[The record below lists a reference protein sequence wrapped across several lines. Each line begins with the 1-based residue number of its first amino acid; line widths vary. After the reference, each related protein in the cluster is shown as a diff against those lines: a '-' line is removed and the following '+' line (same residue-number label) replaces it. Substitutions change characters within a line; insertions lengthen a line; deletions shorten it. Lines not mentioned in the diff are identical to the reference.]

1 MGTACLFPPY
11 PWVHHEPVLGAKR
24 ADCPHFSHFS
34 KLLAVLLAA
43 LFVAA
48 VPAHGQRGG
57 RGGEKGG
64 PPPTAQA
71 DAPFDL
77 TGYWVSVITQNWR
90 LRMVVPARGDYIG
103 IPLNEASKKIADAWD
118 PAKDEAAGNQCKG
131 YNAAIIMTQPE
142 RLHVTWQDA
151 STLRMEIDA
160 GTQTREFHFG
170 SWKPPGGPA
179 TWQGDSAATWSSRR
193 QLADPGGPKAR
204 SLKIITTNMRPGYLR
219 RNGVPYSAAAKLTEY
234 FDVYQEPNGETWMI
248 ATTVVEDPVYLDNP
262 LILNAQF
269 KKQADA
275 AGWDPTPCSTK
286 W

>member
-1 MGTACLFPPY
+1 MWGRAFRHC
-11 PWVHHEPVLGAKR
+11 HRQVLT
-24 ADCPHFSHFS
+24 
-34 KLLAVLLAA
+34 VLLAA

-48 VPAHGQRGG
+48 VPAQGQRGG

-151 STLRMEIDA
+151 NTLRMEIDA
-160 GTQTREFHFG
+160 GTQTRVFHFG
-170 SWKPPGGPA
+170 NWKSPGGPA
-179 TWQGDSAATWSSRR
+179 IWQGDSAATWSARR
-193 QLADPGGPKAR
+193 QLAAPSGPKAR
-204 SLKIITTNMRPGYLR
+204 SLKVITTNMRPGYLR
-219 RNGVPYSAAAKLTEY
+219 RNGVPHSATAKLTEY

-248 ATTVVEDPVYLDNP
+248 ATTVVDDPIYLDNP

-275 AGWDPTPCSTK
+275 TGWDPTPCSTK

>member
-1 MGTACLFPPY
+1 MWGRGLRQCDRRVLTVLMTAFL
-11 PWVHHEPVLGAKR
+11 W
-24 ADCPHFSHFS
+24 
-34 KLLAVLLAA
+34 AVM
-43 LFVAA
+43 
-48 VPAHGQRGG
+48 PAYGQGG
-57 RGGEKGG
+57 RTGE
-64 PPPTAQA
+64 PPRTAQA

-90 LRMVVPARGDYIG
+90 LRMVVPGRGDYIG

-131 YNAAIIMTQPE
+131 YSAAMIMTQPE

-151 STLRMEIDA
+151 NTLRMDIDA
-160 GTQTREFHFG
+160 GTQTRVFHFG

-179 TWQGDSAATWSSRR
+179 TWQGDSAATWSARR
-193 QLADPGGPKAR
+193 EPADQIGPKAR
-204 SLKIITTNMRPGYLR
+204 SLNVVTTNMRPGYLR
-219 RNGVPYSAAAKLTEY
+219 RNGVPFSATAKLTEY
-234 FDVYQEPNGETWMI
+234 FDVFQEPNSESWMI
-248 ATTVVEDPVYLDNP
+248 VTTVVEDPFYLDMP

-275 AGWDPTPCSTK
+275 SGWDPTPCSTK